1 VKSRRYY
8 LYFLLLASL
17 AHPAQAT
24 VIASDF
30 DPTNVTYYGGWGIFG
45 TDNSLFPGAFSS
57 QGMAFTP
64 SSNTLLTQIDVAVF
78 WESGTNSVILTLDS
92 DNSGIPGTVID
103 SWTLNNLP
111 SFGFCCTAETVTAL
125 SPISLTAGDRYWL
138 VIAPGASDTHADW
151 TNTNTL
157 GLSADQETEDGPFIP
172 GTGPLSAFEVVG
184 VETPEPGL
192 TLLVAAALALIV
204 LRRLISNMRSG
215 GLRGLSTGSKEN

>member
-17 AHPAQAT
+17 AHIAHAS

-30 DPTNVTYYGGWGIFG
+30 DPTNVTYNGGWGIYG
-45 TDNSLFPGAFSS
+45 TDNSLDPGVFNSM
-57 QGMAFTP
+57 GMAFTP
-64 SSNTLLTQIDVAVF
+64 SSNAFLTQIDVAVW

-111 SFGFCCTAETVTAL
+111 PFGICCTAETATAL
-125 SPISLTAGDRYWL
+125 SPISLTAGDQYWI
-138 VIAPGASDTHADW
+138 VVAPGASNTRAGW

-157 GLSADQETEDGPFIP
+157 GRLADQADGPFVP
-172 GTGPLSAFEVVG
+172 GTSTLSAFEVDG
-184 VETPEPGL
+184 VETPEPSS

-204 LRRLISNMRSG
+204 LRRLISNTRSG
-215 GLRGLSTGSKEN
+215 VPRGLPTGSKENQ